1 MRTGTRRC
9 APAAWEPDGGM
20 LNVFTTSAFLL
31 AGTGKPRFFKFIE
44 PEQRIALGEEKTYH
58 GFVI

>member
-1 MRTGTRRC
+1 
-9 APAAWEPDGGM
+9 M